1 MEGLKKVNAI
11 LLAGDRRA
19 SVQVHDDNKAFLPLR
34 GDPLLI
40 HILRALK
47 QSRFVQD
54 ILVIGPS
61 DRLSEMLK
69 NHAAQLMGD
78 GKILVIEQ
86 RDNMIDNFKVAYV
99 AALGLPETVSFA
111 ELREPNHKKTSAGSP
126 RSRISATKRRS
137 THCRAGAETP
147 PFHCRAGAKTPPS
160 KEQLAAWADTPALV
174 VPCDIPLL
182 TPWEVDE
189 FITQSNMHDYDYSIG
204 ITSEKVLSYYH
215 PTKEKPGIQMIYF
228 HLREDLWRQ
237 NNLHLAKPLRFA
249 HLDYVEKMYEWR
261 YQTHGFNVLRMM
273 FALLQVSWRF
283 MTALRVFVL
292 LQLSLYYDRHGHPNL
307 SKSIRMHAPLETFQ
321 RGVSNILGA
330 RTQLTYTHLGGAA
343 LDIDHAENLDAM
355 DAMYDEWMA
364 HQHSLRNRPNH

>member
-1 MEGLKKVNAI
+1 MDELKKVNAI

-19 SVQVHDDNKAFLPLR
+19 SVQVRDDNKAFLLLK
-34 GDPLLI
+34 DEPLLI

-54 ILVIGPS
+54 IAVVGPS
-61 DRLSEMLK
+61 DRINETLDR
-69 NHAAQLMGD
+69 HAEQLTGH
-78 GKILVIEQ
+78 GEIHVVEQ
-86 RDNMIDNFKVAYV
+86 RDNMINNFKAGYV
-99 AALGLPETVSFA
+99 STLSLPLNTPFSD
-111 ELREPNHKKTSAGSP
+111 LRRTEYSDIPVLT
-126 RSRISATKRRS
+126 
-137 THCRAGAETP
+137 
-147 PFHCRAGAKTPPS
+147 
-160 KEQLAAWADTPALV
+160 

-182 TPWEVDE
+182 TPWEIDE
-189 FITQSNMHDYDYSIG
+189 FISQSNMHDYDYSIG

-215 PTKEKPGIQMIYF
+215 PTEKIPGIQMIYF

-237 NNLHLAKPLRFA
+237 NNLHLAKPLKFN

-261 YQTHGFNVLRMM
+261 YQTHLFNVLRMM
-273 FALLQVSWRF
+273 FALLLVSWRF

-321 RGVSNILGA
+321 RGVGNILGA

-343 LDIDHAENLDAM
+343 LDVDHDENLDAM
-355 DAMYDEWMA
+355 ETMYDEWMA
-364 HQHSLRNRPNH
+364 HQSALRGRPLDELKGL